1 MKNSTNH
8 RAASA
13 LTTRRA
19 FTLIELLVVIAIIA
33 ILAGMLLPALSR
45 AKETA
50 KRISCVNNLHQLA
63 LAITMYADEND
74 GRYPTRG
81 VYLWP
86 DALLDGYKNVNV
98 LRCPSDVPEPET
110 FGKGQKKNLGSSA
123 PRSYIM
129 NGFNDY
135 FGGTQQTNG
144 LPETAI
150 TLPTETV
157 VFGEKESESGHYW
170 MDYAM
175 LDDLQQLEQ
184 SRHSAGGPR
193 SGGGG
198 SNYAFAD
205 GGARFVRFSRTLAPI
220 NLWAIRPDQRN
231 IALVVQ

>member
-1 MKNSTNH
+1 MKNSTTH
-8 RAASA
+8 WPAPPLAA
-13 LTTRRA
+13 RRA

-45 AKETA
+45 AKESA

-63 LAITMYADEND
+63 LAMIMYADDNE
-74 GRYPTRG
+74 GRYPIRG
-81 VYLWP
+81 VNLWP
-86 DALLDGYKNVNV
+86 DALLDGYKDVKI
-98 LRCPSDVPEPET
+98 LKCPSDVPEPET
-110 FGKGQKKNLGSSA
+110 FGKGQKKNIGSSA

-135 FGGTQQTNG
+135 FGGTRQTNG

-150 TLPTETV
+150 TLPSETV
-157 VFGEKESESGHYW
+157 IFGEKESESGHYW
-170 MDYAM
+170 MDYAQ
-175 LDDLQQLEQ
+175 LDDLQQIEQ

-205 GGARFVRFSRTLAPI
+205 GGARFERFGRTLSPV
-220 NLWAIRPDQRN
+220 NRWAVRPEQRD
-231 IALVVQ
+231 IALTVP